1 MTCLRHRSLDHV
13 VICTDPPSR
22 WATVTA
28 LTDAADAKTKLLNAS
43 RLFTLNHRSSVHE
56 LSSSLCNPYE
66 DTSAMTRPV
75 IHYFIMPNTRS
86 DRLFWVLE
94 VGTSPSVADK
104 RRSWESPTMYLLTLQ
119 QRGDS
124 LRRLLR
130 WARYVRWWP
139 GLVSQQ
145 SPVLEMDGKVQSE
158 SGSIV
163 LGLLASK
170 HVTGLEQQPSP
181 QSIYWSHF
189 AEGTM
194 MLHLQP
200 ARVLGIYTDVISK
213 RLSPE
218 AAKGARTLND
228 MFRSKWADHNVQL
241 QLDAV
246 EAYLKENKYFTGTQ
260 DIGLGDVS
268 APPVATLMT
277 DNDALP
283 HHGGVGRVPQ
293 RRVQHWA

>member
-1 MTCLRHRSLDHV
+1 M
-13 VICTDPPSR
+13 VICTDLGR

-28 LTDAADAKTKLLNAS
+28 LTDATTAKTELLSAS
-43 RLFTLNHRSSVHE
+43 HLLTSDHRASVNELFSTLGNS
-56 LSSSLCNPYE
+56 YE
-66 DTSAMTRPV
+66 DLSTMSRPI

-94 VGTSPSVADK
+94 VGTSPSVANR
-104 RRSWESPTMYLLTLQ
+104 RRSLESPTMSPLTLQ

-124 LRRLLR
+124 LRRLLP
-130 WARYVRWWP
+130 WARYVCWR
-139 GLVSQQ
+139 LDIVSRQ

-170 HVTGLEQQPSP
+170 YVTGLEQQPSP

-200 ARVLGIYTDVISK
+200 ARVLGIYTDVMSK

-218 AAKGARTLND
+218 AAKGARALND

-246 EAYLKENKYFTGTQ
+246 EAYLKENKHFTGTQ
-260 DIGLGDVS
+260 DIGLGDVC

-283 HHGGVGRVPQ
+283 YHGGVGRVPQ
-293 RRVQHWA
+293 RRVRHWA